1 MDEYG
6 PLRVRAALQCLGNR
20 YTKGDALMGELIS
33 TFPLY
38 LVTNDDLGKKNSDTF
53 SICRAVRLADPKS
66 VTISGL
72 LGSRVRAQRCLMS
85 SNAQL

>member
-1 MDEYG
+1 MGEIWSIK
-6 PLRVRAALQCLGNR
+6 RVRAALLCLGNR

-38 LVTNDDLGKKNSDTF
+38 LVTNDDLG
-53 SICRAVRLADPKS
+53 
-66 VTISGL
+66 L